1 MANSALPIPETEQ
14 RQADLLYRLLRKG
27 AAARVGARGEERPLP
42 RAARAPLLE
51 VLRHVRSGRP
61 VAVVPQAEQL
71 TTQRAA
77 DLLGVSRPFLIRL
90 LEQGAIPFIKVGA
103 HRRVYLRD
111 LLAYQQRRDAQRH
124 AALNRLAR
132 EAYTAGLYDRSAFP
146 EAGPDE

>member
-1 MANSALPIPETEQ
+1 
-14 RQADLLYRLLRKG
+14 
-27 AAARVGARGEERPLP
+27 
-42 RAARAPLLE
+42 LE
-51 VLRHVRSGRP
+51 VLRHVRDGRA
-61 VAVVPQAEQL
+61 VAVVPAAEQL

-132 EAYTAGLYDRSAFP
+132 EAYAAGLYDRGAVP
-146 EAGPDE
+146 EGGDDE